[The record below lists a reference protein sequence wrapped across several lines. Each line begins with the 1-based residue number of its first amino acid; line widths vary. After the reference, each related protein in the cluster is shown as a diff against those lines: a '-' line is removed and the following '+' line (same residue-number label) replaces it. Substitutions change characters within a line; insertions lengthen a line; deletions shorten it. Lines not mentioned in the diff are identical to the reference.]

1 VKITIICHSSTG
13 NTRLC
18 AEAMA
23 AELGRLGHECVTID
37 VRRLGRGEMPDDL
50 KTADLVGVATPTYFF
65 RPPVNL
71 TEYLQSIPPL
81 EPKPGFVLNTCS
93 AVRSNTVKTIAKL
106 LQRRNVFMIGRLTIH
121 AEEAYPLFRF
131 GFFKYNE
138 GKPHE
143 KDLEKVR
150 RFARRIDERAKK
162 IQSDESERR
171 RALRKRLYVN
181 LPTPF
186 HLIALVST
194 RKNQLR
200 AMLRKK
206 VIADR
211 CTSCGVCVEACP
223 THSIALVPFT
233 RDKVE
238 TSPGVVIEEK
248 EQYERKLAEAA
259 AFGCSCTSGPHNFGS
274 DARGQEV
281 RKEKTPQG
289 GATLTLP
296 KFADTCMA
304 CYACYNLCPEDAIIT
319 SLCRGR
325 PRYRGP
331 KLSPEGV

>member
-1 VKITIICHSSTG
+1 MKITIICHSSTG

-18 AEAMA
+18 AETMA
-23 AELGRLGHECVTID
+23 AELGRLGHDCVTID
-37 VRRLGRGEMPDDL
+37 VRRLGRGEMPGDL

-106 LQRRNVFMIGRLTIH
+106 LQRRNVFMIGKLTIH

-143 KDLEKVR
+143 RDLEKVR
-150 RFARRIDERAKK
+150 RFARRIGERAKK

-223 THSIALVPFT
+223 THSITLVPFT
-233 RDKVE
+233 RDEVE
-238 TSPGVVIEEK
+238 ASPGVVIEER
-248 EQYERKLAEAA
+248 ERYERNLAE
-259 AFGCSCTSGPHNFGS
+259 
-274 DARGQEV
+274 E
-281 RKEKTPQG
+281 
-289 GATLTLP
+289 TLTLP

-331 KLSPEGV
+331 KLSPEGVKPL